1 MRNKTDLEIM
11 IEERQRKEFEKMF
24 NDTIDKKTK
33 DQEIEEL
40 KKQIVKLNKENT
52 ELKEMIDDLECEWNE
67 QEEEIERLKKE
78 NNKDL
83 EQFCKYYVLK
93 DLINYYQRVSVL
105 DEHMSFY
112 EAAKIRIQEVLN
124 EEEDFYTVYK
134 VSKEQVEKI
143 KNEILKICMNFKY
156 KQLLENIKLVV
167 NTYTHF

>member
-1 MRNKTDLEIM
+1 MRNKTKLELI
-11 IEERQRKEFEKMF
+11 IEEKQRKEFEKMF

-33 DQEIEEL
+33 DQKIEEL

-52 ELKEMIDDLECEWNE
+52 ELKEMIEDLEEEWNE

-78 NNKDL
+78 KSQDL
-83 EQFCKYYVLK
+83 DQFCKYYVLK
-93 DLINYYQRVSVL
+93 DLINYYQRVIVL

-112 EAAKIRIQEVLN
+112 DSAKIRIQEVLN
-124 EEEDFYTVYK
+124 EEEYFYTVYK

-143 KNEILKICMNFKY
+143 KDEILKICMNFKY
-156 KQLLENIKLVV
+156 KQLLENINFVV